1 MSIILLKNN
10 EAEPAEPVVEAVS
23 CTSDLP
29 SHRLCHP
36 IVIMLANIHSTPYPN
51 VAPEVEEPILIVVA
65 VLFPVSHLRIDGPR
79 DDIDRASPHQ
89 STDWNN
95 GPRLHVWAGLSSSLA
110 LKPNLM

>member
-1 MSIILLKNN
+1 
-10 EAEPAEPVVEAVS
+10 
-23 CTSDLP
+23 
-29 SHRLCHP
+29 
-36 IVIMLANIHSTPYPN
+36 MLANIHSTPHPN
-51 VAPEVEEPILIVVA
+51 EAPEVEEPFLIVVA

-95 GPRLHVWAGLSSSLA
+95 GPRLHVWAGLSSWLA